1 MTKIS
6 HDLFEAS
13 GGLKVA
19 PCKKQIK
26 WQIHLNSVGS
36 GGSYSVQLNRC
47 MAFYVHQD
55 QYTQNIKHLLLA
67 GYLNIEPQGLP
78 SADWGPIVVTR
89 IYEEDSK

>member
-19 PCKKQIK
+19 PCKKQTK
-26 WQIHLNSVGS
+26 WQIHFNSVGS

-47 MAFYVHQD
+47 MAFYIHQD
-55 QYTQNIKHLLLA
+55 QYTQTIKHLLPA
-67 GYLNIEPQGLP
+67 GYLTIEPQGLL
-78 SADWGPIVVTR
+78 SADWGPIVVKR
-89 IYEEDSK
+89 IYETDIE